1 MQRLAFVDYLR
12 VIYKI
17 RSGGHSAGWWNVEML
32 KSPARRL
39 TTLLLTRKTDSVTV
53 PKSSSTVRAEH
64 QNWAVYVGLGLTMFI
79 WGLAWPVGRL
89 LARDL
94 PPVSIAAIRYAIVIP
109 VLFAILWF
117 REGSF
122 KIERSWIPTLI
133 VMGILNTTLYQIF
146 FLYGVKYAAASDDS
160 LVIGIGPV
168 LIAVMASFILK
179 ERLTATKILGFAS
192 GLVGIITI
200 SILSPNTQVLN
211 RPLGVT
217 LVFGG
222 ATAYALYTVILRRFI
237 ARNRADNHGPQQ
249 SSLSILSWISLFG
262 WFFLIPL
269 SLLEAP
275 WTYSWDAGSWLG
287 ILYLAILSTVV
298 GYFLYI
304 EGVSKIGAGR
314 SGIFGNLVPVFGVL
328 TSSLVLGENLSPWT
342 AVSFLLILAG
352 VLLVN
357 RRVKSSSS

>member
-1 MQRLAFVDYLR
+1 LPQKNSEVAVT
-12 VIYKI
+12 
-17 RSGGHSAGWWNVEML
+17 SA
-32 KSPARRL
+32 PF
-39 TTLLLTRKTDSVTV
+39 TTVQT
-53 PKSSSTVRAEH
+53 EH
-64 QNWAVYVGLGLTMFI
+64 QNWAVYGGLVLTMFI
-79 WGLAWPVGRL
+79 WGLAWPVGKL
-89 LARDL
+89 LATNQNL
-94 PPVSIAAIRYAIVIP
+94 PPVSIAALRYAIVVP

-122 KIERSWIPTLI
+122 NINRSWIPTLV

-168 LIAVMASFILK
+168 LIAIMASFILK
-179 ERLTATKILGFAS
+179 ERLAWTKILGFAS
-192 GLVGIITI
+192 GLAGIITI

-222 ATAYALYTVILRRFI
+222 ATAYALYTVLLRRFLSK
-237 ARNRADNHGPQQ
+237 NRADNNGPQQ
-249 SSLSILSWISLFG
+249 SSLSILTWISLFG
-262 WFFLIPL
+262 WFFLIPF
-269 SLLEAP
+269 SILEAP
-275 WTYSWDAGSWLG
+275 WTYTWDTGAWLG
-287 ILYLAILSTVV
+287 IFYLAILSTIV

-314 SGIFGNLVPVFGVL
+314 SAIFGNLVPVFGVL
-328 TSSLVLGENLSPWT
+328 TSVFIGENLSPWT

-357 RRVKSSSS
+357 RQVKNSSP

>member
-1 MQRLAFVDYLR
+1 MVKSQ
-12 VIYKI
+12 
-17 RSGGHSAGWWNVEML
+17 AGWLAVLPLRKNTEGV
-32 KSPARRL
+32 
-39 TTLLLTRKTDSVTV
+39 TTPGQSAV
-53 PKSSSTVRAEH
+53 VRAER
-64 QNWAVYVGLGLTMFI
+64 QNWVVYSGLVFTMFV

-89 LARDL
+89 LATNL

-122 KIERSWIPTLI
+122 KIERSWIPTLV
-133 VMGILNTTLYQIF
+133 VMGVLNTTLYQIF

-168 LIAVMASFILK
+168 LIAIMASFVLK
-179 ERLTATKILGFAS
+179 ERPTGTKILGFAS
-192 GLVGIITI
+192 GLAGIITI

-222 ATAYALYTVILRRFI
+222 ATAYALYTVLLRRFLSK
-237 ARNRADNHGPQQ
+237 NRADNRGPQQ

-314 SGIFGNLVPVFGVL
+314 SGVFTNLVPVFGVL
-328 TSSLVLGENLSPWT
+328 TSVLIGENLSPWT
-342 AVSFLLILAG
+342 AVSFLLIFAG

-357 RRVKSSSS
+357 RRVKSSGS

>member
-1 MQRLAFVDYLR
+1 MPPKNSEVAITSARLA
-12 VIYKI
+12 
-17 RSGGHSAGWWNVEML
+17 
-32 KSPARRL
+32 
-39 TTLLLTRKTDSVTV
+39 TLQT
-53 PKSSSTVRAEH
+53 EH
-64 QNWAVYVGLGLTMFI
+64 QNWAVYAGLVLTMFI

-89 LARDL
+89 LATNL
-94 PPVSIAAIRYAIVIP
+94 PPVSIAAIRYAIVVP

-122 KIERSWIPTLI
+122 KINRSWIPTLV

-168 LIAVMASFILK
+168 LIAIMASFILK
-179 ERLTATKILGFAS
+179 ERLTWTKILGFAS
-192 GLVGIITI
+192 GLAGIITI

-222 ATAYALYTVILRRFI
+222 ATAYALYTVLLRRFLSK
-237 ARNRADNHGPQQ
+237 NRADNNGPQQ
-249 SSLSILSWISLFG
+249 SSLSILTWISLFG
-262 WFFLIPL
+262 WFFLIPF
-269 SLLEAP
+269 SILEAP
-275 WTYSWDAGSWLG
+275 WTYTWDTGAWLG
-287 ILYLAILSTVV
+287 IFYLAILSTIV

-314 SGIFGNLVPVFGVL
+314 SAIFGNLVPVFGVL
-328 TSSLVLGENLSPWT
+328 TSVFIGENLSPWT
-342 AVSFLLILAG
+342 GVSFLLILAG

-357 RRVKSSSS
+357 RQVKNSSS

>member
-1 MQRLAFVDYLR
+1 MVKSQASR
-12 VIYKI
+12 VAVLPLK
-17 RSGGHSAGWWNVEML
+17 RNTEGVTTPVHSAV
-32 KSPARRL
+32 
-39 TTLLLTRKTDSVTV
+39 
-53 PKSSSTVRAEH
+53 VRAEH
-64 QNWAVYVGLGLTMFI
+64 QNWAVYSGLVFTMFV

-89 LARDL
+89 LATSL
-94 PPVSIAAIRYAIVIP
+94 PPVSIAAIRYAIVVP

-122 KIERSWIPTLI
+122 KIDRSWIPTLV

-168 LIAVMASFILK
+168 LIAVMASFVLK
-179 ERLTATKILGFAS
+179 ERLTGTKILGFAS
-192 GLVGIITI
+192 GLAGIITI

-237 ARNRADNHGPQQ
+237 AANRADNHGSQQ

-262 WFFLIPL
+262 WFFLIPF

-275 WTYSWDAGSWLG
+275 WTYNWDAGSWLG
-287 ILYLAILSTVV
+287 ILYLAILSTVI

-314 SGIFGNLVPVFGVL
+314 SAIFGNLVPVFGVL
-328 TSSLVLGENLSPWT
+328 TSFLLLGENLSPWT

-357 RRVKSSSS
+357 KSRKSPHSLRTSP

>member
-1 MQRLAFVDYLR
+1 MFV
-12 VIYKI
+12 
-17 RSGGHSAGWWNVEML
+17 
-32 KSPARRL
+32 
-39 TTLLLTRKTDSVTV
+39 
-53 PKSSSTVRAEH
+53 
-64 QNWAVYVGLGLTMFI
+64 

-89 LARDL
+89 LASNL
-94 PPVSIAAIRYAIVIP
+94 PAVSIAAIRYAIVVP
-109 VLFAILWF
+109 VLFTILWF

-122 KIERSWIPTLI
+122 KIEKSWIPTLV

-179 ERLTATKILGFAS
+179 ERLTWTKTLGFAS
-192 GLVGIITI
+192 GLAGIITI

-222 ATAYALYTVILRRFI
+222 AAAYALYTVMLRRFFSK
-237 ARNRADNHGPQQ
+237 NLADNHGPQQ

-262 WFFLIPL
+262 WFFLIPF

-275 WTYSWDAGSWLG
+275 WTYSWNAGSWLG
-287 ILYLAILSTVV
+287 ILYLAILSTII

-314 SGIFGNLVPVFGVL
+314 SGVFTNLVPVFGVL
-328 TSSLVLGENLSPWT
+328 TSVFIGENISPWT
-342 AVSFLLILAG
+342 GVSFLLILAG

-357 RRVKSSSS
+357 RQVKNSRSSAHF

>member
-1 MQRLAFVDYLR
+1 
-12 VIYKI
+12 
-17 RSGGHSAGWWNVEML
+17 
-32 KSPARRL
+32 
-39 TTLLLTRKTDSVTV
+39 
-53 PKSSSTVRAEH
+53 
-64 QNWAVYVGLGLTMFI
+64 MFL

-89 LARDL
+89 LATNL
-94 PPVSIAAIRYAIVIP
+94 PPVSIAAIRYAIVVP

-122 KIERSWIPTLI
+122 KIERSWIPTLV

-168 LIAVMASFILK
+168 LIAIMASFILK
-179 ERLTATKILGFAS
+179 ERLTWTKLLGFAF
-192 GLVGIITI
+192 GLAGIITI

-217 LVFGG
+217 LVLGG
-222 ATAYALYTVILRRFI
+222 ATVYAFYTILLRRFI
-237 ARNRADNHGPQQ
+237 GKNCADNHRSHQ

-262 WFFLIPL
+262 WFFLIPF

-275 WTYSWDAGSWLG
+275 WTYTWDAGSWLG
-287 ILYLAILSTVV
+287 IFYLAVLSTIV

-314 SGIFGNLVPVFGVL
+314 SGVFTNLVPVFGVL
-328 TSSLVLGENLSPWT
+328 TSVFIGENLSPWT
-342 AVSFLLILAG
+342 GVSFLLILAG

-357 RRVKSSSS
+357 RQVKSSGS

>member
-1 MQRLAFVDYLR
+1 
-12 VIYKI
+12 
-17 RSGGHSAGWWNVEML
+17 ML
-32 KSPARRL
+32 
-39 TTLLLTRKTDSVTV
+39 V
-53 PKSSSTVRAEH
+53 
-64 QNWAVYVGLGLTMFI
+64 

-89 LARDL
+89 LATNL
-94 PPVSIAAIRYAIVIP
+94 PPVSIAAIRYAIVVP

-122 KIERSWIPTLI
+122 KIERSWIPTLV
-133 VMGILNTTLYQIF
+133 VMGALNTTLYQIF

-168 LIAVMASFILK
+168 LIAIMASFVLK
-179 ERLTATKILGFAS
+179 ERLTGTKLLGFAS
-192 GLVGIITI
+192 GLAGIITI

-237 ARNRADNHGPQQ
+237 AANRADNHRPQQ

-269 SLLEAP
+269 SIFEAP
-275 WTYSWDAGSWLG
+275 WTYTWDPGSWLG

-328 TSSLVLGENLSPWT
+328 TSFLVLNESLSPWT
-342 AVSFLLILAG
+342 AVSFLLILTG

-357 RRVKSSSS
+357 KSRKSPHSLRPLPEGAVNSSRQVDL